1 MADLTLGVHV
11 SARLEEQVAAMQLPT
26 LKPALRQTV
35 ERETIA
41 LQSHVVEHKLSGQV
55 LHVRSGTLRRSITYA
70 IDESDLAITGTVG
83 TNLEYAAIHEYG
95 GTINVP
101 EIRPRKAKALHFY
114 VGGAEVFAT
123 RVRAHTVRMPERSF
137 LRSALAERREAF
149 LAAIRATLAKV
160 FGHRGYNRD
169 AQGRFI

>member
-1 MADLTLGVHV
+1 VARLTLVAHV

-41 LQSHVVEHKLSGQV
+41 LQAHVVEHKLSGQV

-70 IDESDLAITGTVG
+70 IRETDAAITGIVG

-95 GTINVP
+95 GVIHVP
-101 EIRPRKAKALHFY
+101 EIRPRRAKALHFY
-114 VGGAEVFAT
+114 VGGKEIFAKFA
-123 RVRAHTVRMPERSF
+123 RAHDVHMPERSF
-137 LRSALAERREAF
+137 LRSALAERRDAF
-149 LAAIRATLAKV
+149 IAAVRATLAKI
-160 FGHRGYNRD
+160 FGH
-169 AQGRFI
+169 Q